1 MRAFAS
7 LLASVALAAG
17 LLSAQ
22 ARAAITP
29 SPKIAVI
36 VLENTERADV
46 VGQPAAP
53 FMNAMIA
60 QGTEFTDYHGFA
72 GSAHDYRAMVG
83 GEQTASVPV
92 SNNLY
97 HQFDAEGVGWVNLE
111 ESMGGNCGVDPSP
124 NLVPGS
130 GDVLYANGHDPAYQ
144 YRANTTC
151 GANDQPLTSDAQL
164 QSLPSFS
171 YIVPNNCDNAHTFP
185 TGGDCPAYFGTN
197 HGSGSD
203 RARGCVGRAR
213 RRGDHRCGSV
223 RHGLRDVRRE
233 HGGHAAA
240 RLCGCDRSADHR
252 WRWRTQP
259 VTITTRSAP
268 GSGRHTGSRVW
279 RRTTPPRRRRSHWFP
294 RNRWCRARNVLADLR
309 APVEG
314 SAPRRVAT
322 RSAYRRRPRPRW
334 RPG

>member
-1 MRAFAS
+1 MRRVGRARWILSTPTATPRVGRRELAW
-7 LLASVALAAG
+7 LLSSVAFVVGSLP
-17 LLSAQ
+17 SV

-29 SPKIAVI
+29 PPKIAVI

-46 VGQPAAP
+46 VGQPTAP

-60 QGTEFTDYHGFA
+60 AGTEFADYHGFP

-111 ESMGGNCGVDPSP
+111 ESMGGNCGVDRSP

-151 GANDQPLTSDAQL
+151 GTNDQPLTADAQL

-185 TGGDCPAYFGTN
+185 AGGDCPAYFGTN
-197 HGSGSD
+197 HGSD
-203 RARGCVGRAR
+203 RIELADAWVAHVVGVITAA
-213 RRGDHRCGSV
+213 DPSV
-223 RHGLRDVRRE
+223 TVFVTFDESTNATQQLVY
-233 HGGHAAA
+233 AAA
-240 RLCGCDRSADHR
+240 IGPQMVGGVQDATHYDHYSFCAGV
-252 WRWRTQP
+252 WQAYGLSG
-259 VTITTRSAP
+259 VAP
-268 GSGRHTGSRVW
+268 
-279 RRTTPPRRRRSHWFP
+279 
-294 RNRWCRARNVLADLR
+294 NDA
-309 APVEG
+309 
-314 SAPRRVAT
+314 AT
-322 RSAYRRRPRPRW
+322 AMPLPLV
-334 RPG
+334 PA